1 MKGFFAAIGRALARF
16 RWAYLLFSVLL
27 SAAGALFLA
36 FPEQAGTWVGRT
48 IGAMVLVCAL
58 FFAVR
63 LLAIRLRGVT
73 FFFSMLFTVLAG
85 VAGAYLLFAPDAALA
100 YFSAAAGVYAIMDG
114 SFKLQTAVS
123 ARRYKM
129 PSWWVI
135 TVLGGLSVALGVWL
149 LRFMPDGARNLAL
162 LMGAALLLG
171 GILNLLSLWLLPRIA
186 AHVRQDP
193 ENTTV
198 IVVNPNGV
206 AEDAPGADPMPA
218 KVEGQRDG
226 RDADR
231 EAPGVSDPFPA
242 VNLDGDAHDTTW
254 EEKAPVTPPRR
265 EVPEKNPP
273 MRGRGEW
280 RESGRDADNAQSPAH
295 PADGETPAPAST
307 PDDGMPGGVCR
318 ENEETP
324 AGNPTQDIPKW

>member
-1 MKGFFAAIGRALARF
+1 MKRFFAALARF
-16 RWAYLLFSVLL
+16 RWGYLLFSILL
-27 SAAGALFLA
+27 SVAGVLFLV
-36 FPEQAGTWVGRT
+36 FPEQAGAWVGRT
-48 IGAMVLVCAL
+48 IGAMVLVAAL

-100 YFSAAAGVYAIMDG
+100 YFSAAAGVYAIVDG

-129 PSWWVI
+129 PSWWFI
-135 TVLGGLSVALGVWL
+135 TILGGLSVAVGVWL

-162 LMGAALLLG
+162 LMGADLLLG
-171 GILNLLSLWLLPRIA
+171 GVLNLLSLWLLPRIA
-186 AHVRQDP
+186 ARARQDP

-198 IVVNPNGV
+198 IFVNPNGV

-218 KVEGQRDG
+218 KVDGQRDG

-231 EAPGVSDPFPA
+231 AAPGVTDPFPA
-242 VNLDGDAHDTTW
+242 VNREGDTHDTTW

-265 EVPEKNPP
+265 ESPEKNPP

-295 PADGETPAPAST
+295 PADGDMAHAPDS
-307 PDDGMPGGVCR
+307 PMPGGVCR

-324 AGNPTQDIPKW
+324 ADTPTRDIPKW